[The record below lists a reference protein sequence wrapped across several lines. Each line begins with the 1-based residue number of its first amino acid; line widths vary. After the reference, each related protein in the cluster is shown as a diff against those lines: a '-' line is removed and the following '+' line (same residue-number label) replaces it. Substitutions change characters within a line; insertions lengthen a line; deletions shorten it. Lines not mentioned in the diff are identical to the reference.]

1 MTRAGCPRT
10 PIREDVVKTLLQFM
24 VCLLTAGL
32 LYLAGLM
39 AWVEV
44 QRRGDRYFGRTLAE
58 RRRFVE
64 RLKWHARYVRPI
76 FEAIARVKRLK
87 HVPVMRYGRVTGP
100 VMMSSKRSYAR
111 TVHYRPEAADIF
123 IATQMKCGTTW
134 MQQIVFEILHGG
146 EGDLSDTGYRHMYA
160 VSPWI
165 ETSPTSSVPME
176 RAPLVGPRR
185 NRIIKTHMPA
195 QLIPHSNAAKYI
207 YVTRH
212 PVSCFASCVDF
223 IYKGMGPLTP
233 TRDDMLDWFCSDD
246 MWWMSWPDHVESWWQ
261 RSQQHDNVLFVHY
274 EDLKRDLAGG
284 IRQVAA
290 FLDMPLTDAQL
301 AKIVH
306 KADFAYMSEHE
317 EAFEMFAPNLFSV
330 STPENIRYMQSGALD
345 RHKDAGQTERERI
358 LAFCRARLAHASYP
372 VGRFYPDIVS
382 PPTIL
387 SGAASA

>member
-1 MTRAGCPRT
+1 MKSLVYGAV
-10 PIREDVVKTLLQFM
+10 I
-24 VCLLTAGL
+24 LLTAGL
-32 LYLAGLM
+32 AHVVGLM
-39 AWVEV
+39 VWSEL
-44 QRRGDRYFGRTLAE
+44 QRRGDRYFARTLAE
-58 RRRFVE
+58 RRRLVK
-64 RLKWHARYVRPI
+64 RLQWHAHYVRPI
-76 FEAIARVKRLK
+76 FEAIARIKRLK

-100 VMMSSKRSYAR
+100 VLMSSRKSYAR

-195 QLIPHSNAAKYI
+195 QLIPHSDLAKYI

-233 TRDDMLDWFCSDD
+233 TRRDMLAWFCSDD

-261 RSQQHDNVLFVHY
+261 RSQQHANVLFVHY
-274 EDLKRDLAGG
+274 EDLKRDLEGG
-284 IRQVAA
+284 VRQVAA
-290 FLDMPLTDAQL
+290 FLEVPLTDAQV
-301 AKIVH
+301 AKVVH
-306 KADFAYMSEHE
+306 KAGFDYMREHE
-317 EAFEMFAPNLFSV
+317 EEFEMFAPNLFSV
-330 STPENIRYMQSGALD
+330 STPENIRYMQSGSLA
-345 RHKDAGQTERERI
+345 RHQDTDIHERERI
-358 LAFCRARLAHASYP
+358 LAFCRGRLAHASYP
-372 VGRFYPDIVS
+372 VGDHYPDVLAPLAVS
-382 PPTIL
+382 SP
-387 SGAASA
+387 